1 MYEIQHGDHPS
12 RSERSGLEVCRGDRD
27 QGGGQ
32 GLSGQLLGEVHSISR
47 AATSAVALSQGED
60 GPGLSEPGI
69 QIKRPLPPP
78 RAGSG
83 HAGSSLPPT
92 PLGFRPFCSL
102 PRNLP
107 SPAPNASIKSPLFCQ
122 SADQMH
128 SLFFFKISNSI
139 CVLFSYNNNLYN
151 NLYAF
156 KSVVNRSSRVSVTSK
171 SLYTCLK
178 IIHIY

>member
-32 GLSGQLLGEVHSISR
+32 GLSRQLLGEVHSISR

-107 SPAPNASIKSPLFCQ
+107 SPAPNASIKIKCT
-122 SADQMH
+122 
-128 SLFFFKISNSI
+128 
-139 CVLFSYNNNLYN
+139 LFSFL
-151 NLYAF
+151 
-156 KSVVNRSSRVSVTSK
+156 KSVTPFVFYSVTIIICITT
-171 SLYTCLK
+171 YMHLK
-178 IIHIY
+178 V